1 MKNRYPHLNL
11 FETKMADEKLDGM
24 VIDTF
29 RHYYRE
35 VVEGATGLIP
45 DDTIRPPAGD
55 EVIAAG
61 ELKHFAEHGRR
72 ALPRAVRITLNG
84 GLGTSMGLIGPKS
97 LLPVRE
103 HLTFIDIIMRQA
115 QSGGIRQV
123 FMNSFT
129 TDGPTRTALAVVARQ
144 TPPLTFVQNKFPKI
158 LRDSLK
164 PADWPQAPA
173 LEWNPPG
180 HGDIFTAIETSG
192 VLDRLLKD
200 GCHYALICNSDNLG
214 ATLDLSLLG
223 FMAAN
228 DVPFIMEVARRTAA
242 DAKGGHLAVRA
253 EGGLILR
260 ESAQFPANS
269 DGVDIARYTFFNTN
283 NLWVN
288 LPALKKLI
296 AAQGTIQLPLI
307 LNPKKLDPRDSDSPD
322 VFQIESAMGAA
333 IGLFAGARAVL
344 VPRQRFFPVKQCSD
358 LLIVRS
364 DCFTLND
371 QFQLEIN
378 PQKKTPGPLVR
389 LDPEYYRHIDQFEA
403 RFPAGVPSLLACE
416 QLTVKG
422 DIRFESPVTIEGRVC
437 LTNPEGSQKV
447 IRAGSVISKD
457 LTL

>member
-1 MKNRYPHLNL
+1 MTNRYPHLNL
-11 FETKMADEKLDGM
+11 FEAKMAAEQLGGM
-24 VIDTF
+24 VIETF
-29 RHYYRE
+29 KHYYCE

-45 DDTIRPPAGD
+45 DDTIRPPTGD
-55 EVIAAG
+55 EVLVAG
-61 ELKHFAEHGRR
+61 KLKPFAEDGRR
-72 ALPRAVRITLNG
+72 ALPHAVRITLNG

-103 HLTFIDIIMRQA
+103 NLTFIDIIMRQA
-115 QSGGIRQV
+115 QSGAIRQV

-129 TDGPTRTALAVVARQ
+129 TDGPTRTALSVIARQ
-144 TPPLTFVQNKFPKI
+144 APPLTFVQNKFPKI
-158 LRDSLK
+158 LQDSLK

-200 GCHYALICNSDNLG
+200 GCRYALICNSDNLG
-214 ATLDLSLLG
+214 ATLDLTLLG

-228 DVPFIMEVARRTAA
+228 DVPFIMEVARRTPA
-242 DAKGGHLAVRA
+242 DAKGGHLAVRTK
-253 EGGLILR
+253 GGLILR

-269 DGVDIARYTFFNTN
+269 DGGDIERYAFFNTN

-288 LPALKKLI
+288 LPDLKKLI

-307 LNPKKLDPRDSDSPD
+307 LNPKTLDPRDAASPA

-364 DCFTLND
+364 DCFTLNH

-378 PQKKTPGPLVR
+378 PQKKTAGPLVS
-389 LDPEYYRHIDQFEA
+389 LDPAYYRHIDQFEA

-447 IRAGSVISKD
+447 IQAGRVINAD